1 LTLCWHLLR
10 HVTQLLAQRALT
22 LVLRMAVLRT
32 RFNIDV
38 WACGSA
44 INNKRSDSATL
55 HKI

>member
-1 LTLCWHLLR
+1 LALCWHLFR